1 MKAKR
6 NAALEMNAADFKE
19 VGYHLVDQIAEFI
32 ENIDSKP
39 VTYGQK
45 PTEIRAKIGEGNLPL
60 EGTGARELMANASD
74 LMMNNSLF
82 NGHPKFWGYITAS
95 ASPIG
100 ALGDMLTAAVNSNC
114 GAYIL
119 SPVATEIEKQTIK
132 WLAELIGYNTDCG
145 GVLVSGGNMANFTGF
160 LAGRTAK
167 ATNDLKK
174 AGVGSQPKKMMMY
187 GSKGTHTW
195 IDKAA
200 SLFGHGSDIIRWIE
214 TNDAHQMDN
223 NKLAEAIKEDLAAGH
238 QPFMVVGTAGD
249 VSMGVVDDLK
259 GIREICD
266 EHDMWMHVDGAYGV
280 PAACLSDQ
288 KATFQGLGDADSI
301 ALDPHKWL
309 YAPLEA
315 GCTLVK
321 NPLHLV
327 ETFSS
332 NPEYYNFGKTEEP
345 ETNFFEFGLQNS
357 RSFRALKVW
366 LSLQHAGRNAYE
378 EMIGDDI
385 RLSKLMYE
393 LADENTELEAVTHS
407 LSITTFRYVPQQGQL
422 NEEGLNKLNEE
433 LVDKLQ
439 YGGEVFVSNAV
450 VDGKYCMRAC
460 ITNFRTEVQDCHDLM
475 EVAVREGRKLVP
487 SA

>member
-1 MKAKR
+1 MSTKR
-6 NAALEMNAADFKE
+6 NAALEMNATEFKE
-19 VGYHLVDQIAEFI
+19 VGYQLVDQIAEFI
-32 ENIDSKP
+32 QNIDTKP

-45 PTEIRAKIGEGNLPL
+45 PSQIRAKIGEGSLPL
-60 EGTGARELMANASD
+60 EGTDAKELIAQASD

-100 ALGDMLTAAVNSNC
+100 ALGDLLTAAINSNC

-119 SPVATEIEKQTIK
+119 SPVATEIEKQTVK

-167 ATNDLKK
+167 ASKSLKK
-174 AGVGSQPKKMMMY
+174 EGVGSLSKRMMIY

-200 SLFGHGSDIIRWIE
+200 SLFGHGTDVIRWIA
-214 TNDAHQMDN
+214 TNENHQMDN
-223 NKLAEAIKEDLAAGH
+223 DKLVEAIKEDLRAGH
-238 QPFMVVGTAGD
+238 HPFLVVGTAGD
-249 VSMGVVDDLK
+249 VSMGMVDDLK
-259 GIREICD
+259 GIRNVCD
-266 EHDMWMHVDGAYGV
+266 EYDMWMHVDGAYGA
-280 PAACLSDQ
+280 PAACLANQ
-288 KATFQGLGDADSI
+288 QATFQGLGDADSI

-315 GCTLVK
+315 GCVLVK
-321 NPLHLV
+321 NPQHLV
-327 ETFSS
+327 DTFSS

-345 ETNFFEFGLQNS
+345 ETNFFEFGFQNS
-357 RSFRALKVW
+357 RGFRAMKVW
-366 LSLQHAGRNAYE
+366 LALQHAGRNAYE

-385 RLSKLMYE
+385 RLAKLMYD
-393 LADENTELEAVTHS
+393 LADKNPELEAETNS
-407 LSITTFRYVPQQGQL
+407 LSITTFRFVPKDKQL
-422 NEEGLNKLNEE
+422 NNEELNILNET

-439 YGGEVFVSNAV
+439 FGGEVFVSNAV
-450 VDGKYCMRAC
+450 VNGKYCLRAC
-460 ITNFRTEVQDCHDLM
+460 ITNFRTDVQDCHDLIAI
-475 EVAVREGRKLVP
+475 AVREGRRLV
-487 SA
+487 

>member
-1 MKAKR
+1 MDTKR
-6 NAALEMNAADFKE
+6 NAALEMNAADFKAA
-19 VGYHLVDQIAEFI
+19 GYQLVDQIAEFI

-39 VTYGQK
+39 VTYGKK
-45 PTEIRAKIGEGNLPL
+45 PTQIRAKIGEGSLPL
-60 EGTGARELMANASD
+60 EGTDAKQLIGHASD
-74 LMMNNSLF
+74 LMMNNSLY

-119 SPVATEIEKQTIK
+119 SPVATEIEKQTVK

-167 ATNDLKK
+167 ASNSLKK
-174 AGVGSQPKKMMMY
+174 EGIGSLPKKMMIY

-200 SLFGHGSDIIRWIE
+200 SLFGHGADIIRWIS
-214 TNDAHQMDN
+214 TNKHHQMDN
-223 NKLAEAIKEDLAAGH
+223 EKLVEAIKEDLIAGH

-249 VSMGVVDDLK
+249 VSMGMVDDLK
-259 GIREICD
+259 GIRNICD
-266 EHDMWMHVDGAYGV
+266 QYDMWMHVDGAYGV
-280 PAACLSDQ
+280 PAACLKDQ
-288 KATFQGLGDADSI
+288 QVTFQGLGDADSI

-321 NPLHLV
+321 NPQHLV
-327 ETFSS
+327 DTFSS

-357 RSFRALKVW
+357 RGFRALKVW

-385 RLSKLMYE
+385 RLAKLMYD
-393 LADENTELEAVTHS
+393 LANENPELEAVTHS
-407 LSITTFRYVPQQGQL
+407 LSITTFRFLPKGVQL
-422 NEEGLNKLNEE
+422 NKEELNKLNET

-460 ITNFRTEVQDCHDLM
+460 ITNFRTEFKDCHDLM
-475 EVAVREGRKLVP
+475 EIAVREGKKLI
-487 SA
+487 